1 MAALFACTK
10 CHSRH
15 PFEQLSTSEQLC
27 KGCRNYQPV
36 VKCTACRAEFTPG
49 ERGATNQN
57 CRHCTY
63 NIKVHGEPAV
73 CRFCNLM
80 AAFVDNKCQRCTAY
94 EKKFGAPLPC
104 EQCKMK
110 CAFDKSERSKAKM
123 DGKTLCWLCA
133 LAYKRVLEKAKQ
145 RQEQKRQ
152 GLRSNPSSFDK
163 LDKLDK
169 SDKLEKVENMS
180 TGSNSRD
187 KISPFENASNS
198 QPAKTPQKDSKSL
211 LNLSVGEK
219 STPPSFASS
228 FDFLREHK
236 DEKSNDSIDVATKVK
251 EEGSKDGHHKH
262 RHHHHHHHKS
272 KHHHHK
278 RSHSPRSPSKR
289 PRLENSDSNGMTGT
303 LTPTKSSV
311 LATEKSPVDPNSSE
325 HIIAI
330 NRLQEQLDNLKKQLS
345 LKDQQLLEKEKKMT
359 EVKAAQY
366 ESDKSFRTKLSELTK
381 KNTEA
386 VETLQAKNRELEKKN
401 RDLSKQVT
409 LLSKGKKSSSVLS
422 NSQNNSPSLSS

>member
-15 PFEQLSTSEQLC
+15 PFEQLSKSEQLC

-36 VKCTACRAEFTPG
+36 VKCSACRAEYTPG
-49 ERGATNQN
+49 EKGSTNHN
-57 CRHCTY
+57 CKHCTY
-63 NIKVHGEPAV
+63 NIKLHGEPTV
-73 CRFCNLM
+73 CRFCNLT

-94 EKKFGAPLPC
+94 EKKFGSPLPC

-110 CAFDKSERSKAKM
+110 CAFDKSERTRSKM

-152 GLRSNPSSFDK
+152 GLRSNPSSYDK

-169 SDKLEKVENMS
+169 VENKLEKNENTS
-180 TGSNSRD
+180 SGSNSRD
-187 KISPFENASNS
+187 KISPFDNASNS

-236 DEKSNDSIDVATKVK
+236 DEKSNDSSDVVTKVK
-251 EEGSKDGHHKH
+251 EEGSKEGHNKH
-262 RHHHHHHHKS
+262 RHHHHHHHHHKS
-272 KHHHHK
+272 KHHHHHK

-303 LTPTKSSV
+303 LTPTKTSV

-345 LKDQQLLEKEKKMT
+345 LKDQQLLEKRKRYSIACT
-359 EVKAAQY
+359 
-366 ESDKSFRTKLSELTK
+366 RKL
-381 KNTEA
+381 
-386 VETLQAKNRELEKKN
+386 
-401 RDLSKQVT
+401 
-409 LLSKGKKSSSVLS
+409 
-422 NSQNNSPSLSS
+422 

>member
-1 MAALFACTK
+1 M
-10 CHSRH
+10 
-15 PFEQLSTSEQLC
+15 
-27 KGCRNYQPV
+27 QPNLA
-36 VKCTACRAEFTPG
+36 KCTACRTEFVRG
-49 ERGATNQN
+49 EKGATSNN

-63 NIKVHGEPAV
+63 NIKVHGQPSV
-73 CRFCNLM
+73 CKFCNLM
-80 AAFVDNKCQRCTAY
+80 AAFVDSKCQRCTAY
-94 EKKFGAPLPC
+94 EKKYGAPQTC

-110 CAFDKSERSKAKM
+110 CAFDRSEKTKSKL

-133 LAYKRVLEKAKQ
+133 LAYKRVLEKAKE
-145 RQEQKRQ
+145 RHERKKQ
-152 GLRSNPSSFDK
+152 GLRSNPNSYDQ

-169 SDKLEKVENMS
+169 SENLEN

-187 KISPFENASNS
+187 KISPFDNANNS
-198 QPAKTPQKDSKSL
+198 QSSKTPQKDSKSL
-211 LNLSVGEK
+211 LNLTVGEK

-236 DEKSNDSIDVATKVK
+236 EEKSNDSGEVTQKI
-251 EEGSKDGHHKH
+251 EEGRQEGEHKH
-262 RHHHHHHHKS
+262 RHHHHHHHHK
-272 KHHHHK
+272 KHHHHR

-289 PRLENSDSNGMTGT
+289 PRLENTDSNGMDG
-303 LTPTKSSV
+303 LTPTRTSM

-345 LKDQQLLEKEKKMT
+345 MKDQQLLEKEKKMT
-359 EVKAAQY
+359 EIKAAQY
-366 ESDKSFRTKLSELTK
+366 ESEKSFRTKLTELAK
-381 KNTEA
+381 QNLDA

-401 RDLSKQVT
+401 RDLTKQVAS
-409 LLSKGKKSSSVLS
+409 LSKGKKSSMLSNSQS